1 MTQRPRKGI
10 AILGS
15 TGSIGGS
22 SLKVIARYPER
33 FSVVALAGGNNV
45 DRMSEQVLMFRPL
58 LASMA
63 GEEGAAELRKRVG
76 SKVHMEI
83 LHGEDGLKAVAT
95 HPKAQL
101 VVSSLVGAVGLLP
114 TLYAIREGKDV
125 ALANKESLVMAG
137 QIVTGEARENQVQIL
152 PVDSEH
158 SAVFQALKGHRR
170 EDVRRIILTASGGAF
185 LGVSKEL
192 LEEVTPKDAL
202 EHPNWKM
209 GEKVTVDS
217 ASLMNKA
224 LEVIEA
230 RWLFDIP
237 PSKIKVQIHP
247 QSIIHSMVEYVD
259 GSLIAQMG
267 IPDMQIPI
275 AYALAYPE
283 RIKTGLPPL
292 NLLDLGPLTFME
304 PSKEQFPALD
314 LAYEA
319 LKKGGVM
326 PAVLN
331 GANEEAVKSFLRGE
345 IRFTRIVDIVGEV
358 MKRHTDDDS
367 SGDLESIL
375 KADRR
380 ARTTVREVIEGGV
393 MK

>member
-1 MTQRPRKGI
+1 MTQRRRKGI

-22 SLKVIARYPER
+22 TLKVVGRYPER

-45 DRMSEQVLMFRPL
+45 DRMTDQVLAFRPL
-58 LASMA
+58 MASMA
-63 GEEGAAELRKRVG
+63 SEEDAATLRERIG
-76 SKVHMEI
+76 GKVHLEVV
-83 LHGEDGLKAVAT
+83 HGEKGLKEVAT
-95 HPKAQL
+95 HPEAEL
-101 VVSSLVGAVGLLP
+101 VICSLVGAVGLLP
-114 TLYAIREGKDV
+114 TLDAIRAGKNV
-125 ALANKESLVMAG
+125 GLANKETLVMG
-137 QIVTGEARENQVQIL
+137 GRIVTEEARARQVQII

-158 SAVFQALKGHRR
+158 SAIFQALRGHRR

-185 LGVSKEL
+185 LGLSRDRLDK
-192 LEEVTPKDAL
+192 VTPKEAL

-237 PSKIKVQIHP
+237 PRKIKVQIHP
-247 QSIIHSMVEYVD
+247 QSIIHSMVEYID
-259 GSLIAQMG
+259 GSVIAQMG
-267 IPDMQIPI
+267 MPDMQIPI

-283 RIKTGLPPL
+283 RLKVGLPPL
-292 NLLDLGPLTFME
+292 NLLEIGPLTFLE
-304 PSKEQFPALD
+304 PSKDQFPALD

-319 LKKGGVM
+319 LKKGGVI

-331 GANEEAVKSFLRGE
+331 GANEEAVRAFLRGE
-345 IRFTRIVDIVGEV
+345 IRFTRIVDIVKRV
-358 MKRHTDDDS
+358 MELHHDCTVEDDLDTI
-367 SGDLESIL
+367 LE
-375 KADRR
+375 ADRKAR
-380 ARTTVREVIEGGV
+380 ATARTVIEGGTPT
-393 MK
+393 